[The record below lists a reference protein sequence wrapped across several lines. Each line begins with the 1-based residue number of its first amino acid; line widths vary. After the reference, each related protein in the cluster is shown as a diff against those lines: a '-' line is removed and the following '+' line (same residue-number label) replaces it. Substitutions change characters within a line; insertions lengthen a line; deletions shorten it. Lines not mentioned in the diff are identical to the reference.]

1 MRDYADSDTVR
12 ATIQVEVKENIHKG
26 FTPVSSTVSKP
37 VFILKKG
44 NLHVSLDVERSAAL
58 LGVCKNCFS

>member
-44 NLHVSLDVERSAAL
+44 KPLCVFRC
-58 LGVCKNCFS
+58 GKVCCPFGGL